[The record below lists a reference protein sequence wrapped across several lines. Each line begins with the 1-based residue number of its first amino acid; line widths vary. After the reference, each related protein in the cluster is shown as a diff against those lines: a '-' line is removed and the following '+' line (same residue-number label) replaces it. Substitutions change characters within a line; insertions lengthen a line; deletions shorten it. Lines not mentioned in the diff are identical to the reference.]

1 MIVFNSTGNV
11 QALAWGPHSP
21 QCVSVFHPS
30 VHVYVYSQHSEAM
43 QLLTKIHREGRK
55 TSPS

>member
-11 QALAWGPHSP
+11 QVLASGQHYP

-43 QLLTKIHREGRK
+43 QLLTKIHREG
-55 TSPS
+55 